1 MNRMMTSRTILVTVV
16 LLAALAPVAGHA
28 MNRIKVAQ
36 SAPSTGMTDGEVRKV
51 ELSPGAAT
59 QA

>member
-1 MNRMMTSRTILVTVV
+1 MMTSRTILVTVV